1 MQIIKYGV
9 IHQIWLFE
17 NSADRSR
24 YKFQGKLAL
33 FTWFGTFLCQKQS
46 KIGWNVCFNFTL
58 LIQI

>member
-1 MQIIKYGV
+1 MQLIKYGV

-33 FTWFGTFLCQKQS
+33 FMWFALFYVKS
-46 KIGWNVCFNFTL
+46 KAR
-58 LIQI
+58 